1 MFKVNK
7 KDNNAIGVVL
17 VSLLLTLKHISH
29 AVCTVTESALQVNNY
44 SAGVTSTNVIII
56 PLLIIH
62 NFMQVFTE

>member
-44 SAGVTSTNVIII
+44 STRVTSTNVIII

>member
-17 VSLLLTLKHISH
+17 VSLLLTLKHTSH

-44 SAGVTSTNVIII
+44 STGATSTNIVII
-56 PLLIIH
+56 PLLIID
-62 NFMQVFTE
+62 NFKQVFTE

>member
-7 KDNNAIGVVL
+7 KENNVIGVVL

-44 SAGVTSTNVIII
+44 STGVTSTNVIII

>member
-17 VSLLLTLKHISH
+17 VSLLLTLKHILH

-44 SAGVTSTNVIII
+44 STGATSTNVVII
-56 PLLIIH
+56 PLLIID
-62 NFMQVFTE
+62 NFKQVFTE